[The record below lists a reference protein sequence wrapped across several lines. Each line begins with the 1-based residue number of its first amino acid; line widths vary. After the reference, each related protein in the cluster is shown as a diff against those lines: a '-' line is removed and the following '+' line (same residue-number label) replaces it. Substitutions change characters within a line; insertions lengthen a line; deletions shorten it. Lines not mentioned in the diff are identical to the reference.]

1 MALELLRL
9 VRNLANL
16 KNEKT
21 NENKFLKTKPK
32 IQEYKQNIEASRKE
46 AAAIHDYV
54 RKAEVIQDPNN
65 TIPPWE
71 AESFKPLISAL
82 NVIVTNTT
90 QLEKI
95 QAVQELETT
104 LDIGIAITNAGQR
117 YLTTRGR
124 AAQLGATFTKIT
136 TQIASQLGAAGGT
149 IK

>member
-32 IQEYKQNIEASRKE
+32 IQEYKQNIEASSKE

-54 RKAEVIQDPNN
+54 SRAQVMQDPSG

-71 AESFKPLISAL
+71 SESFTPLIGAL
-82 NVIVTNTT
+82 NTIVTSVS
-90 QLEKI
+90 QAERL
-95 QAVQELETT
+95 QAVQDLNQS
-104 LDIGIAITNAGQR
+104 LDIGIAITNAGER

-124 AAQLGATFTKIT
+124 ALQIGATFTKIT
-136 TQIASQLGAAGGT
+136 SQLASQLGAGGGT